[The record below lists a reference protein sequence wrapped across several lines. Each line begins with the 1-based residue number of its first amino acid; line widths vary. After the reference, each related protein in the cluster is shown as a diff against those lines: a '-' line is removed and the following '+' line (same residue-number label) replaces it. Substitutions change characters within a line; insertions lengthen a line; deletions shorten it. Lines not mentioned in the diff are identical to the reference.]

1 MPTDLVGEGRP
12 KKAAASRWAASRRSI
27 RSRPPTT
34 RPTSHSLDP
43 KRKSGVTRFGS
54 RMIKLVISM
63 TVNTRSA
70 NRCAARYHG
79 TARRVDE
86 CQRPA
91 RGTFVDLV
99 PAEFEQAIA
108 ITAFGGLPGG
118 AAGGKTPVFKGS

>member
-1 MPTDLVGEGRP
+1 
-12 KKAAASRWAASRRSI
+12 
-27 RSRPPTT
+27 
-34 RPTSHSLDP
+34 
-43 KRKSGVTRFGS
+43 
-54 RMIKLVISM
+54 MIKLVISM
-63 TVNTRSA
+63 TANTRSP
-70 NRCAARYHG
+70 NRCAARYAG

-91 RGTFVDLV
+91 HGTFVDLV